1 MKNLIHGYLTAPSRK
16 KGEVLRLIA
25 NILGFSEEDVVQV
38 GLATAKQSIKTWA
51 GLLAFW
57 YIHTYIHAYLKSWN
71 RTVKVYYN
79 CLGLLIADPV
89 GVVS

>member
-38 GLATAKQSIKTWA
+38 GLATVKQSIKTWA

-57 YIHTYIHAYLKSWN
+57 YIHTCIPEVLE
-71 RTVKVYYN
+71 
-79 CLGLLIADPV
+79 
-89 GVVS
+89 